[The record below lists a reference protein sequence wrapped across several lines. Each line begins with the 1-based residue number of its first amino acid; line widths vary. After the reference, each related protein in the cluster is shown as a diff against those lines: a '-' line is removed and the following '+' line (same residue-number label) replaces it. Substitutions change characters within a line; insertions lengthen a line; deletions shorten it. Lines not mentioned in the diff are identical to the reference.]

1 MIVLE
6 PAHEMIII
14 SLYLQ
19 GRVQFPTGGQSPRAE
34 RQMQCDFATDSK
46 VWMGEDKR
54 MQNLDALK
62 DTPSSGFLHLL
73 EKINNE

>member
-1 MIVLE
+1 
-6 PAHEMIII
+6 
-14 SLYLQ
+14 
-19 GRVQFPTGGQSPRAE
+19 
-34 RQMQCDFATDSK
+34 MQCDSATDSK